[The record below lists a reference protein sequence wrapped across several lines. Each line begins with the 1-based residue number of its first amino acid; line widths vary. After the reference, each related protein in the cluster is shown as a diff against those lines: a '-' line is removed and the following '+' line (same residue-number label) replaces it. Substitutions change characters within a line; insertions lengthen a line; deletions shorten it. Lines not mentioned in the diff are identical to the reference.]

1 MTKISENRNLI
12 IILLITFSTTFSF
25 INIFVNQHS
34 SLLNSTN
41 NSLNFVFYLK
51 LLNNNKTL
59 NETEYLTNL
68 LDTNINKVN
77 ESDAS
82 LLNNITNQTIIN
94 GYKNKTLIIENRNSS
109 LIEISLADSNKTE
122 KHYLKK
128 VLVLRESL
136 KNRLHL
142 GFDCSDFERDK
153 KCRLLY

>member
-1 MTKISENRNLI
+1 M
-12 IILLITFSTTFSF
+12 
-25 INIFVNQHS
+25 
-34 SLLNSTN
+34 
-41 NSLNFVFYLK
+41 
-51 LLNNNKTL
+51 LNNNKTL
-59 NETEYLTNL
+59 NKTEYLTNL

-77 ESDAS
+77 ESDAR
-82 LLNNITNQTIIN
+82 LLKNITNQTIIN

-136 KNRLHL
+136 KNRFHL

>member
-1 MTKISENRNLI
+1 MKISEHKNLLLI
-12 IILLITFSTTFSF
+12 FLITFSTTFSF
-25 INIFVNQHS
+25 INIFVNHNS
-34 SLLNSTN
+34 STLNSTN

-82 LLNNITNQTIIN
+82 LLNNITNQTIIIN

-128 VLVLRESL
+128 VLV
-136 KNRLHL
+136 
-142 GFDCSDFERDK
+142 
-153 KCRLLY
+153 

>member
-59 NETEYLTNL
+59 NETEYFTNL

-136 KNRLHL
+136 KNRLNL
-142 GFDCSDFERDK
+142 GFDCSDFEQDK

>member
-1 MTKISENRNLI
+1 MIENRNLI

-68 LDTNINKVN
+68 LDTNIKKVN

-82 LLNNITNQTIIN
+82 VLNNITNQTIFN
-94 GYKNKTLIIENRNSS
+94 GYKNKTQNIENRNSS

-136 KNRLHL
+136 KNRLNL

>member
-1 MTKISENRNLI
+1 MIENRNLI

-94 GYKNKTLIIENRNSS
+94 GYKSKTLIIENRNSS
-109 LIEISLADSNKTE
+109 LIEISLAYSNKTE

-136 KNRLHL
+136 KNRFHL

>member
-1 MTKISENRNLI
+1 MCENRNLI

-25 INIFVNQHS
+25 INIFVNQNS
-34 SLLNSTN
+34 STLNSTN

-59 NETEYLTNL
+59 NKTEYITNL

-122 KHYLKK
+122 KHYLK
-128 VLVLRESL
+128 
-136 KNRLHL
+136 NRLCPKAVDEPCACL
-142 GFDCSDFERDK
+142 NEWFSIRNLY
-153 KCRLLY
+153 LL

>member
-1 MTKISENRNLI
+1 MKISENRNLI

-51 LLNNNKTL
+51 LLNNKTL

-68 LDTNINKVN
+68 LDTNITKVN
-77 ESDAS
+77 QSDSS
-82 LLNNITNQTIIN
+82 LFNNITNQTIFN
-94 GYKNKTLIIENRNSS
+94 GYENSTLIIDNRNRS
-109 LIEISLADSNKTE
+109 LIEISLSDSNKTE
-122 KHYLKK
+122 KHYIKK

-136 KNRLHL
+136 KNRFHL
-142 GFDCSDFERDK
+142 GFDCSDFEREK
-153 KCRLLY
+153 KCRPLY